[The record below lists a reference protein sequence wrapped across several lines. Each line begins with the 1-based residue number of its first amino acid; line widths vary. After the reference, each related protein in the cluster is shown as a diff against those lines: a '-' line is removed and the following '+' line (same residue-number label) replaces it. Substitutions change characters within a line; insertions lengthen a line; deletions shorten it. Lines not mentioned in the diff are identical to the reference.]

1 MKEQTWAA
9 LERMFSEHP
18 GLRAEPVAAEE
29 ISIIVATNSMANAT
43 YFNWRQ
49 SSFSL
54 LTACD
59 EGRTAF
65 SYHQNASTHG
75 PPTPSAVLAD
85 LRDYTLRRRSPAK
98 RVRNAT
104 ALALVT
110 QFRLR
115 QLLSQRPEPVEGF
128 ENCET
133 APKH

>member
-54 LTACD
+54 LTACN

-75 PPTPSAVLAD
+75 PPTSSAVLVNLGD
-85 LRDYTLRRRSPAK
+85 LSMAASPAK
-98 RVRNAT
+98 QVRNAT
-104 ALALVT
+104 SLAL
-110 QFRLR
+110 
-115 QLLSQRPEPVEGF
+115 E
-128 ENCET
+128 CESYRSR
-133 APKH
+133 